1 MLKQMICCKIL
12 LAGVTIMLTCLAH
25 SAEPLKIGMVAP
37 VTGAQAEP
45 AVTRFRVPSSLLRR

>member
-12 LAGVTIMLTCLAH
+12 LVGVTVMLTCLAR

-37 VTGAQAEP
+37 VTGPQAEP
-45 AVTRFRVPSSLLRR
+45 ALTRFRVLSSLLRR